1 MANGGFAS
9 GGPITT
15 PGMLKSWT
23 ITDAP
28 ATKDKVMAQLHNPHP
43 GEILKEEFL
52 TEIGMSQNQLAQA
65 IGVPGNRIHAIVNG
79 TRDITGDSD
88 LRLCKFFGLSE
99 GYFLRLQNAYDTME
113 AKRRIAAQLAKIKP
127 YRPGKAA

>member
-1 MANGGFAS
+1 M
-9 GGPITT
+9 
-15 PGMLKSWT
+15 KQ
-23 ITDAP
+23 
-28 ATKDKVMAQLHNPHP
+28 QLHNPHP

-52 TEIGMSQNQLAQA
+52 AEVRISQNQLAHA

-79 TRDITGDSD
+79 TRDISADTD

-113 AKRRIAAQLAKIKP
+113 AKRRIAEQVAKIKP
-127 YRPGKAA
+127 YEVADR